1 MFTTINN
8 QRRSFPE
15 LVGQNAH
22 QAAAY
27 VAAKGT
33 FLLHKSFYIIMY
45 FLYNII
51 LGFKPVILR
60 PNDPMTRD
68 LRMDRVR
75 IIVDPT
81 RTFVIKTPIVG

>member
-15 LVGQNAH
+15 LVGRNAQ

-27 VAAKGT
+27 IAAQG
-33 FLLHKSFYIIMY
+33 L
-45 FLYNII
+45 
-51 LGFKPVILR
+51 KPVILR